1 MSCGVS
7 RRLGSDPALQ
17 WLWCRPMVT
26 ALTRPL
32 AWEPPYAVGA
42 ALKRQKKKKKK
53 NQNLI
58 GKFNRKLR
66 GKKLILI
73 ERHKK
78 DIHAIRPFY
87 DYFYYF

>member
-1 MSCGVS
+1 MPWV
-7 RRLGSDPALQ
+7 
-17 WLWCRPMVT
+17 RPS
-26 ALTRPL
+26 
-32 AWEPPYAVGA
+32 
-42 ALKRQKKKKKK
+42 KDKKKKKKK